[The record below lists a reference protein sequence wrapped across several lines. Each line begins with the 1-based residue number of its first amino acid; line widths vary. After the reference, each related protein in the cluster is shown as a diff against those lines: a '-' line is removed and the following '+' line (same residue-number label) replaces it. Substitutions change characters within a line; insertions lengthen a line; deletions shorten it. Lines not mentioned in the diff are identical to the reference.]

1 MRGYEGCARRWL
13 KLGRT
18 RQRVWAI
25 VGAKVGLWRCARP
38 RRWRRGESLH
48 HAAHVTKV
56 RPHNLGSSN
65 LSLFGHY
72 ALGSFNLTSQQSLRR
87 HSTVHS
93 CVAPTNEARASPP
106 GNGPLIVFITKSAR
120 FHQWVF
126 MLVSPS
132 LAGWMTND
140 NPSLHHAMFGHS
152 NIYVCS

>member
-56 RPHNLGSSN
+56 RPHNL
-65 LSLFGHY
+65 
-72 ALGSFNLTSQQSLRR
+72 ALKEPQSKPSHQDTPPFTLVLLLPMKQE
-87 HSTVHS
+87 HLHLAMVHS
-93 CVAPTNEARASPP
+93 LYSSLSQLDSTNGCSCC
-106 GNGPLIVFITKSAR
+106 K
-120 FHQWVF
+120 
-126 MLVSPS
+126 VSPS